1 MFCGSFL
8 LTEIVTNTKRV
19 PTFWW
24 RPDSVLFDLK
34 ILILMTLPGILRCP
48 LKISVWF
55 YGGSVTQKEAAHPFR
70 GEGS

>member
-34 ILILMTLPGILRCP
+34 ILILMTLAFRP
-48 LKISVWF
+48 LLF
-55 YGGSVTQKEAAHPFR
+55 YICVSR
-70 GEGS
+70 